1 MSLSETQQIMQML
14 QEITNMLENINGK
27 TVKLETDLPKTKQAI
42 ATKRE
47 LLRLMM
53 ELNKVL
59 AFMGASEI
67 NDYIN
72 KLQQAIFFTNALF
85 IAAKAFEH
93 GTLIGNILGVA
104 SVAGAMVSA
113 SNLEGY

>member
-1 MSLSETQQIMQML
+1 MSML
-14 QEITNMLENINGK
+14 QEIMRMLDHVQEK
-27 TVKLETDLPKTKQAI
+27 TTKLETDMPKTKQAI
-42 ATKRE
+42 ASKRE
-47 LLRLMM
+47 LLRLIM

-59 AFMGASEI
+59 AFMGASEL
-67 NDYIN
+67 NEYIN

-85 IAAKAFEH
+85 IAAKAFER

>member
-1 MSLSETQQIMQML
+1 MLQEIMQML
-14 QEITNMLENINGK
+14 DHVQVK
-27 TVKLETDLPKTKQAI
+27 TAKLETDLPKTKQAI
-42 ATKRE
+42 ASKKE
-47 LLRLMM
+47 LFRLIM

-59 AFMGASEI
+59 AFMGASEL

-85 IAAKAFEH
+85 ISAKMFER
-93 GTLIGNILGVA
+93 GTVIGNILGVA
-104 SVAGAMVSA
+104 SVAGTMVSA

>member
-1 MSLSETQQIMQML
+1 ML
-14 QEITNMLENINGK
+14 DHVQVK
-27 TVKLETDLPKTKQAI
+27 TTKLETDMPKTKQAI
-42 ATKRE
+42 ASKRE
-47 LLRLMM
+47 LLRLIM

-59 AFMGASEI
+59 AFMGASEL
-67 NDYIN
+67 NEYIN

-85 IAAKAFEH
+85 IAAKAFER